1 VIGRHQFDSN
11 SAAPLTELLLYSHDA
26 IKDISQL
33 VRGLYQYQSTL
44 PSQLTKADNSV
55 VTCADGIV
63 QCLLADHL
71 FRGLFRDI
79 VGEEEG
85 SIVNIT
91 SRPYNIIL
99 DQGNQSSVCAI
110 PETVWDQIDDVKA
123 RCQELKGTV
132 PPHLFKKI
140 TVFIDPIDGTKEF
153 ASGQGEQSTICV
165 GFVEHEHNLPVAG
178 IVCRPITGEWVAGC
192 KGENYNAGELDPNI
206 AGCKGFLSSNG
217 SISPFLAELTAE
229 LGLHR
234 VKAGG
239 VGNKMMMLLEGKG
252 QCYIQDRGVSRWDT
266 CAAQAILEARGGF
279 LCKLASFEHGRALES
294 YQYKRTNRNMDY
306 DGDANHHTTMTA
318 YNAVDK
324 SNLAVRPCKQGFL
337 PYSNLLGLFAV
348 HAGANQEAELKRYF
362 DAMQRAKAKH
372 TVGYD

>member
-1 VIGRHQFDSN
+1 MIGRHQFDSN

-140 TVFIDPIDGTKEF
+140 TVFID
-153 ASGQGEQSTICV
+153 S
-165 GFVEHEHNLPVAG
+165 
-178 IVCRPITGEWVAGC
+178 
-192 KGENYNAGELDPNI
+192 
-206 AGCKGFLSSNG
+206 
-217 SISPFLAELTAE
+217 
-229 LGLHR
+229 
-234 VKAGG
+234 
-239 VGNKMMMLLEGKG
+239 
-252 QCYIQDRGVSRWDT
+252 
-266 CAAQAILEARGGF
+266 
-279 LCKLASFEHGRALES
+279 
-294 YQYKRTNRNMDY
+294 
-306 DGDANHHTTMTA
+306 
-318 YNAVDK
+318 
-324 SNLAVRPCKQGFL
+324 
-337 PYSNLLGLFAV
+337 
-348 HAGANQEAELKRYF
+348 
-362 DAMQRAKAKH
+362 
-372 TVGYD
+372 